1 MKIVLLTLLVPNVVD
16 QATEDTISASL
27 TSVLTALDDANHSQP
42 WFVAFNQNS
51 SPVITL
57 STFARAAETKLLTV
71 TIAADAVVRN
81 VLFGQNEYSTTQLR
95 ASLAQ
100 MGAPEDQIASLMRVK
115 AAASAQHEE
124 REVSVATK
132 RTRTTRTTRTVVD
145 EHTPDDFIAEW
156 TNGCHAFSVAAAPSF
171 QGERLVWTVTRST
184 QTLLPLD
191 GAIRRVLG
199 ARGSAIVSGSLNI
212 RDPSSRY

>member
-16 QATEDTISASL
+16 QSTEDTISASL
-27 TSVLTALDDANHSQP
+27 ASVLAALDDANHSQP
-42 WFVAFNQNS
+42 WFVAYEFNQNS
-51 SPVITL
+51 NPVITL
-57 STFARAAETKLLTV
+57 STFARAAETRLLTV

-81 VLFGQNEYSTTQLR
+81 VLFERNELSTTQLR
-95 ASLAQ
+95 ALLAQ

-132 RTRTTRTTRTVVD
+132 RTRTTRTVVD
-145 EHTPDDFIAEW
+145 EHTPDDFVAEW

-184 QTLLPLD
+184 RTLLPLD

-199 ARGSAIVSGSLNI
+199 ARGSAVVSGSLNI